1 MSNRLALPLLL
12 LLPGCAWLAGARPA
26 VSLESDRRLVADARA
41 RTELVAT
48 AAEAAGNSTTAQVLT
63 GAAESL
69 RTLQAGPLGT
79 VEVAP
84 WPSGVVDAINRE
96 QSGTV
101 TVEERLVQDPA
112 LKAALEAKEEERAR
126 ADAESRDAHGQAQAW
141 QAKARELAV
150 EAAGKWGLGTVA
162 TGGGGLL
169 VGLLG
174 LAWKNRKKAAAVYAA
189 VRALQ
194 DVKHAAEAG
203 QEIDVPAAI
212 QFHAGANGARAEIE
226 EAYRRAKGRP
236 KPPGR
241 ARRAAVAVARST
253 VAGMKKA
260 KAVSAAALARLR
272 RPAGEK
278 KPKSKD

>member
-1 MSNRLALPLLL
+1 MKERGAVLLMAL

-112 LKAALEAKEEERAR
+112 LKAALEAKEAERAKLEG
-126 ADAESRDAHGQAQAW
+126 ESRDAHGEAQAW
-141 QAKARELAV
+141 QAKAQDAIT

-169 VGLLG
+169 MGLLG
-174 LAWKNRKKAAAVYAA
+174 LAWKNRAKARAVYAA

-212 QFHAGANGARAEIE
+212 QFHAGATGARAEIDR
-226 EAYRRAKGRP
+226 AYEQATGKRAAGRRPSVRERAKAEALWRIAKMIGR
-236 KPPGR
+236 
-241 ARRAAVAVARST
+241 T
-253 VAGMKKA
+253 
-260 KAVSAAALARLR
+260 
-272 RPAGEK
+272 
-278 KPKSKD
+278 